1 MAKNEQSIQNSVRIQ
16 STAVLAGSSS
26 NWGRGIDRRA
36 PVSSRSCREFAG
48 VRIEFGPPGSS
59 SLARRS
65 ATCSAGQA
73 ATQPQ
78 VPTREQQV
86 GWAIVGLGQL
96 TLEEILPAFGACKC
110 SYPAA
115 LVSRAPRE
123 GRPGCRHLRRRC
135 RGHLREDFERIKD
148 NGRIDVVYIVLP
160 NSMHAEY
167 TIRALQSGKHV
178 LCEKPMAASLAECEA
193 MIDASRKARGSSASP
208 IVCTMK
214 P

>member
-1 MAKNEQSIQNSVRIQ
+1 MRRSVRLWESRRRFEEKRGLSRSARTSTSSVPHSAAVATLFGNQLPPLGRGEAMAKNEQSIQNSVRIQ

-36 PVSSRSCREFAG
+36 PVSSRSCGEFAG

-135 RGHLREDFERIKD
+135 RGHLR
-148 NGRIDVVYIVLP
+148 V
-160 NSMHAEY
+160 
-167 TIRALQSGKHV
+167 
-178 LCEKPMAASLAECEA
+178 
-193 MIDASRKARGSSASP
+193 
-208 IVCTMK
+208 
-214 P
+214 